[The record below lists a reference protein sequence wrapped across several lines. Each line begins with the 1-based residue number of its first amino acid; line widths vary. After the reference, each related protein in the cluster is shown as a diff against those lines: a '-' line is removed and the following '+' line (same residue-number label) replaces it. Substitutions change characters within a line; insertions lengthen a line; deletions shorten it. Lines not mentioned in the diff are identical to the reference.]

1 MAPSFLKEDNRMNPY
16 VFMTDSDS
24 DLPFGYV
31 DELNMEM
38 VYMPYI
44 VDGKE

>member
-1 MAPSFLKEDNRMNPY
+1 MNPY

-31 DELNMEM
+31 DELNIEM

-44 VDGKE
+44 VDGK